1 MTKEEHQQYI
11 DWVYAI
17 HGIKKG
23 TFYED
28 APSVR
33 EKKKD

>member
-1 MTKEEHQQYI
+1 MTKEEHQQNVN
-11 DWVYAI
+11 WVYAI

-23 TFYED
+23 TSED

>member
-1 MTKEEHQQYI
+1 MTKEEHQQYVNWI
-11 DWVYAI
+11 YAI

-23 TFYED
+23 TPED

-33 EKKKD
+33 EKKKH

>member
-1 MTKEEHQQYI
+1 MSKEEHQKYMN
-11 DWVYAI
+11 WLYAI

-23 TFYED
+23 MSED
-28 APSVR
+28 APTVVR

>member
-1 MTKEEHQQYI
+1 MTKEEHQQYVN
-11 DWVYAI
+11 WVYAI

-23 TFYED
+23 TSED

>member
-1 MTKEEHQQYI
+1 MSKEEHQKYMN
-11 DWVYAI
+11 WLYAI

-23 TFYED
+23 TSED
-28 APSVR
+28 APTVVR